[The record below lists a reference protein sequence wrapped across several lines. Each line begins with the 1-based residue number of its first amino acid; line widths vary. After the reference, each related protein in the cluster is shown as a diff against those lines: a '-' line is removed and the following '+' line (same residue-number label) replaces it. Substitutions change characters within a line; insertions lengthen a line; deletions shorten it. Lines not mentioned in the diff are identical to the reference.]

1 MNLRFYALHLA
12 NSYPPNNQ
20 SRTPVDNLS
29 ESKPVKTSGSLSNGN
44 KNGKKAICL
53 DWQKKTTTTALHVHH
68 SFLYV
73 SLPSLHNYDVKLTG
87 THDNDVLFLF
97 VNLGA
102 VL

>member
-1 MNLRFYALHLA
+1 MNLRFYELHLA
-12 NSYPPNNQ
+12 NSYSPNNQ
-20 SRTPVDNLS
+20 SRTPGDNLS
-29 ESKPVKTSGSLSNGN
+29 ESKPVKISGNLSNGN

-53 DWQKKTTTTALHVHH
+53 DLQKKTTTTALHVHH

-97 VNLGA
+97 VNLGG